1 VKGNPNP
8 KEALELGLR
17 IGVLDQTSKRG
28 LAIASVARVARRE
41 VVIEMAV
48 DVIGIE
54 AMEIELVKVVRGAI
68 GARDEV
74 GLKMLDPGEDHLP
87 QVTTGVLRH
96 EDEAEVTGKMIEIG
110 GAGTMG
116 ETAREYGALRIRT
129 ATTSDR
135 GLPEAY
141 EKHSA
146 LATTTSSY
154 FLTLSG
160 LYIIRGDLGHHRW
173 HWYWRIRHLFQ
184 RAWLARRGIIDQQ
197 HYTPSVLQNI
207 SHFQK
212 IIRLFLYH
220 LHSHGVEQRV
230 LGTKQT
236 TQRGMAC
243 TIDITKLQSPISYP
257 HPLCKDYFTQ
267 RETDFGLQLSSALT
281 SPSS

>member
-1 VKGNPNP
+1 VKGSRNP

-17 IGVLDQTSKRG
+17 IGVLDQTSTRG

-48 DVIGIE
+48 DVIEIE

-68 GARDEV
+68 GAQDEV
-74 GLKMLDPGEDHLP
+74 GLKMLDPGEDHLL
-87 QVTTGVLRH
+87 QVITGVLRH

-154 FLTLSG
+154 FFTLSG
-160 LYIIRGDLGHHRW
+160 LYIIRGDLVIIVGIGTGAYGIYFKELGW
-173 HWYWRIRHLFQ
+173 HDAGKSTNNITPLLYYKTFHISKNHPAFSISS
-184 RAWLARRGIIDQQ
+184 AWPRRGTTGSGYKTNHTERHSL
-197 HYTPSVLQNI
+197 HY
-207 SHFQK
+207 
-212 IIRLFLYH
+212 
-220 LHSHGVEQRV
+220 
-230 LGTKQT
+230 
-236 TQRGMAC
+236 
-243 TIDITKLQSPISYP
+243 
-257 HPLCKDYFTQ
+257 
-267 RETDFGLQLSSALT
+267 
-281 SPSS
+281 